1 VKRERQ
7 RDEGGEQVNK
17 ESLSRRDF
25 LKAGGAGLVGAAL
38 LGAAGCGRGET
49 DGGQGGGGGL
59 VDRADIRIEF
69 VTHGPAAD
77 PFWSVIKTGVDR
89 AAADLGVD
97 VKYRPPERFDIP
109 QIQRNFEAAIASE
122 PSAMAVTIA
131 DPEALVPL
139 VKEAVG
145 QDIPVVALNAGLDV
159 WEEAGALNYVG
170 QTEFE
175 AGVEAGK
182 RMADEGVSSAL
193 CINQQQGVQTLDQ
206 RCAGFAEGLGG
217 NVEEV
222 AVEGDDPTAAQSAIE
237 TALGQNPDVDGLLTL
252 GPQGS
257 DPALKAL
264 TESGRAGDIVFG
276 TFDLS
281 PEILQAVR
289 DGKMAFAIDQQPFLQ
304 GYMPVAILADYVQ
317 YLLHPVGVIPTGPNF
332 VIKQDAQA
340 VIDLSKEGIR

>member
-1 VKRERQ
+1 M
-7 RDEGGEQVNK
+7 NK

-25 LKAGGAGLVGAAL
+25 LKAGGVGLVGAAL

-49 DGGQGGGGGL
+49 DGGEAGGGGL
-59 VDRADIRIEF
+59 VDPADIRIEF

-77 PFWSVIKTGVDR
+77 PFWSVIKTGADK

-97 VKYRPPERFDIP
+97 VKYRGPERFDIP
-109 QIQRNFEAAIASE
+109 QIQRNFEAAIASN
-122 PSAMAVTIA
+122 PSGMAVSIA
-131 DPEALVPL
+131 DPDALVPL

-145 QDIPVVALNAGLDV
+145 QDIPVVALNAGLEV
-159 WEEAGALNYVG
+159 WEETGALNYVG

-193 CINQQQGVQTLDQ
+193 CINHQQGVATLDQ

-222 AVEGDDPTAAQSAIE
+222 AVKGDDPAAAESGIKSA
-237 TALGQNPDVDGLLTL
+237 LQQNPDVDGLLTL

-264 TESGRAGDIVFG
+264 AESGRGGDMVFG

-281 PEILQAVR
+281 PDILEAVR

-304 GYMPVAILADYVQ
+304 GYLPVGILTDYVQ

>member
-1 VKRERQ
+1 M
-7 RDEGGEQVNK
+7 NK

-38 LGAAGCGRGET
+38 LGAAGCAQEGEEA
-49 DGGQGGGGGL
+49 GEAGGGL
-59 VDRADIRIEF
+59 VNRGDIRIEF

-89 AAADLGVD
+89 AAADLGVE
-97 VKYRPPERFDIP
+97 VKYRGPERFDIP

-131 DPEALVPL
+131 DPDALVPL
-139 VKEAVG
+139 VEEAIG
-145 QDIPVVALNAGLDV
+145 EDIPVVALNAGLED

-175 AGVEAGK
+175 AGVEAGR
-182 RMADEGVSSAL
+182 RMADEGVSNAL
-193 CINQQQGVQTLDQ
+193 CINQQQGVITLDQ

-222 AVEGDDPTAAQSAIE
+222 AVEGDDPTASQSAIE
-237 TALGQNPDVDGLLTL
+237 TALRQNTDVDGLLTL

-264 TESGRAGDIVFG
+264 TQSGRAGDIVFG

-281 PEILQAVR
+281 PEILEAVR

-304 GYMPVAILADYVQ
+304 GYMPVAILTDYVQ
-317 YLLHPVGVIPTGPNF
+317 YLLHPIGVVPTGPNF

>member
-1 VKRERQ
+1 M
-7 RDEGGEQVNK
+7 NK
-17 ESLSRRDF
+17 DSLSRRDF

-38 LGAAGCGRGET
+38 LGAAGCGRGEEEGEA
-49 DGGQGGGGGL
+49 GGAGGL
-59 VDRADIRIEF
+59 VNRGDIRIEF

-77 PFWSVIKTGVDR
+77 PFWSVVKNGVDS
-89 AAADLGVD
+89 AGADLGVD

-109 QIQRNFEAAIASE
+109 QIQRNFEAAIASD
-122 PSAMAVTIA
+122 PSAMAVSIA
-131 DPEALVPL
+131 DPDALVPL

-145 QDIPVVALNAGLDV
+145 NDIPVVALNAGLED

-206 RCAGFAEGLGG
+206 RCAGFAKGLGG

-222 AVEGDDPTAAQSAIE
+222 AVEGDDPTAAQSGIE
-237 TALGQNPDVDGLLTL
+237 SALRQNPDVDGLLTL
-252 GPQGS
+252 GPAGS

-264 TESGRAGDIVFG
+264 TQSDRAGDILFG

-304 GYMPVAILADYVQ
+304 GYMPVAILTDYVQ

-332 VIKQDAQA
+332 VTKENAQA

>member
-1 VKRERQ
+1 MNRE
-7 RDEGGEQVNK
+7 
-17 ESLSRRDF
+17 SISRRDF
-25 LKAGGAGLVGAAL
+25 LKAGGAGLFGAAL
-38 LGAAGCGRGET
+38 LGAAGCAQEEE
-49 DGGQGGGGGL
+49 QAGGGAQGGL
-59 VDRADIRIEF
+59 VSRGDIRIEF

-97 VKYRPPERFDIP
+97 VNYRPPESFDIP
-109 QIQRNFEAAIASE
+109 EIQRNFEAAIASD
-122 PSAMAVTIA
+122 PSGMAVTIA
-131 DPEALVPL
+131 DADALVPL
-139 VKEAVG
+139 VEDAVDK
-145 QDIPVVALNAGLDV
+145 DIPVVALNAGLED
-159 WEEAGALNYVG
+159 WEGAGALNYVG

-193 CINQQQGVQTLDQ
+193 CINQQQGVATLDQ
-206 RCAGFAEGLGG
+206 RCAGFAKGLGG
-217 NVEEV
+217 NVKEV
-222 AVEGDDPTAAQSAIE
+222 AVEGTDPTAARSGIE
-237 TALGQNPDVDGLLTL
+237 TALRQNSDVDGLLTL
-252 GPQGS
+252 GPLGS

-264 TESGRAGDIVFG
+264 TESGRGGDILFG

-281 PEILQAVR
+281 PEILGAVR

-304 GYMPVAILADYVQ
+304 GYLPVAILTSYIQ

-332 VIKQDAQA
+332 VTQEDAQV